1 MKIIWLS
8 DLDLR
13 GSGYANISV
22 PVCSGLIGKGH
33 DVKVIGL
40 GYNGEEH
47 SFPFQL
53 LPSRNLQEATGAA
66 INLEKVWG
74 ADILV
79 VALDIPWQ
87 ERIMTS
93 PYLQE
98 MEMKY
103 MGIFPV
109 EADPLC
115 FSWGA
120 ILMRMDRAMVISKFG
135 QEEANKLGIEADYLQ
150 VGIDTESW
158 PPISEEEKKK
168 LRLSFGF
175 TDDLFVVLTVADNQE
190 RKNLSEAMDIFAE
203 FAKDKPHARYV
214 LVTREH
220 NQVGWKLRDYAQEIG
235 ISDKFMILE
244 RGMPQRELWV
254 CYAISD
260 VFLLASKAEGLG
272 MPLLEAMSV
281 GIPCIA
287 TNCTG
292 MSELLADSRGWLVD
306 YREECTHR
314 DPFGNG
320 RRYWIDKEDGNKILD
335 FVYRNGNI
343 QETLDSARKYVETRT
358 WDIAV
363 DQVEKSIL
371 EACGE

>member
-1 MKIIWLS
+1 MKIVWLS

-22 PVCSGLIGKGH
+22 PICSGLIGKGH

-47 SFPFQL
+47 SFPFSL
-53 LPSRNLQEATGAA
+53 LPSRNIQEATGAA
-66 INLEKVWG
+66 INLEKVWD
-74 ADILV
+74 ADVLV

-87 ERIMTS
+87 ERIMTA

-98 MEMKY
+98 MKMKY
-103 MGIFPV
+103 MGIFPI
-109 EADPLC
+109 EAEPLC

-120 ILMRMDRAMVISKFG
+120 ILMKMDKAMVISKFG
-135 QEEANKLGIEADYLQ
+135 QEAAQELGIDASYLQ
-150 VGIDTESW
+150 VGIDTQAW
-158 PPISEEEKKK
+158 PPIGAEEKKK

-175 TDDLFVVLTVADNQE
+175 TDDMYVVLTVADNQE
-190 RKNLSEAMDIFAE
+190 RKNLVAAMDMFAE
-203 FAKDKPHARYV
+203 FSKDKPNARYV
-214 LVTREH
+214 MVTREH

-254 CYAISD
+254 TYAISD
-260 VFLLASKAEGLG
+260 VFLLTSKAEGLG
-272 MPLLEAMSV
+272 MPLMEAMAV
-281 GIPCIA
+281 GLPCIA

-292 MSELLADSRGWLVD
+292 MAELLADGRGWLVD
-306 YREECTHR
+306 YREDCTHR

-320 RRYWIDKEDGNKILD
+320 RRYWIDTDDGTTLLD
-335 FVYRNGNI
+335 FVYRNGDT
-343 QETLDSARKYVETRT
+343 QETLDGARKYVETRT
-358 WDIAV
+358 WDIAIS
-363 DQVEKSIL
+363 QVEKALL
-371 EACGE
+371 EIV